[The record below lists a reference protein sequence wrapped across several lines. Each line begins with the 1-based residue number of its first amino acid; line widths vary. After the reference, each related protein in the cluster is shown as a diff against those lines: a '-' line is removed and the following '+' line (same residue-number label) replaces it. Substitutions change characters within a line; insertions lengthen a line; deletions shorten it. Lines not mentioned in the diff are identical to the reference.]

1 MEIMTNYKTLSRYY
15 DVLMWND
22 HTDIYVKLIREFSG
36 KSNDKQKLLDL
47 WCGTWSLLKAIWS
60 EYETYGIDLSGE
72 IIEIAKDKD
81 KQWKY
86 MTGSILEFH
95 LAQKFDI
102 ITCCFDTINHLDSKE
117 KWRQA
122 FRNIKNHL
130 GESGVFLFDINTL
143 EKFKHIHER
152 NIVKHIGDDYAIIEN
167 ISEWSNCTFF
177 ISIFM
182 LQQHWNYKLYRE
194 EIREITFTKEEVIS
208 MLKEEFNSVEIVL
221 NKNDRRLF
229 FACSF

>member
-1 MEIMTNYKTLSRYY
+1 
-15 DVLMWND
+15 
-22 HTDIYVKLIREFSG
+22 
-36 KSNDKQKLLDL
+36 
-47 WCGTWSLLKAIWS
+47 
-60 EYETYGIDLSGE
+60 
-72 IIEIAKDKD
+72 
-81 KQWKY
+81 

-167 ISEWSNCTFF
+167 ISE
-177 ISIFM
+177 
-182 LQQHWNYKLYRE
+182 
-194 EIREITFTKEEVIS
+194 
-208 MLKEEFNSVEIVL
+208 
-221 NKNDRRLF
+221 
-229 FACSF
+229 